1 MLNTIIETLVYL
13 GVGLSVMMI
22 GYFLVD
28 LVIPADFPAEIKNGN
43 KAIGWVSAGIYMG
56 LGFII
61 RSAIITIHLSDAEE
75 LLKGVG
81 NTAVFSVIGI
91 VAFVLAYF
99 IVDIVNRKFNFNKE
113 LEAGNEAAGIM
124 VFGIFVG
131 IAFLVSGVIQ

>member
-43 KAIGWVSAGIYMG
+43 KAIGWISAGIYMG

-81 NTAVFSVIGI
+81 NTAVFSAIGI

>member
-81 NTAVFSVIGI
+81 NTAVFSAIGI

-113 LEAGNEAAGIM
+113 LEAGNE
-124 VFGIFVG
+124 VTE
-131 IAFLVSGVIQ
+131 

>member
-81 NTAVFSVIGI
+81 NTAVFSAIGI

>member
-81 NTAVFSVIGI
+81 NTAVFSAIGI

-131 IAFLVSGVIQ
+131 IASL